1 MEPLATKRATPTGN
15 PKNQII
21 EVHGGKFFFMV
32 KGNAI
37 EGDEVPLAVDVQF
50 PWEDSPRRYHNEV
63 LQVSPIFVDKY
74 PVTNSHYKYFLVAS
88 NYTPPISDQ
97 NWLRHWTGEG
107 EDFYYPQ
114 GFENKPVVWVS
125 HSDASAYCHFYGQR
139 LPHSW
144 EWQWFAQGTD
154 ERPWPWGYEDPD
166 ESRMP
171 VFSNAPGVMPAPDD
185 VDVHPMGASW
195 AGKVG
200 ILSR

>member
-1 MEPLATKRATPTGN
+1 M
-15 PKNQII
+15 
-21 EVHGGKFFFMV
+21 
-32 KGNAI
+32 
-37 EGDEVPLAVDVQF
+37 
-50 PWEDSPRRYHNEV
+50 
-63 LQVSPIFVDKY
+63 
-74 PVTNSHYKYFLVAS
+74 
-88 NYTPPISDQ
+88 
-97 NWLRHWTGEG
+97 
-107 EDFYYPQ
+107 
-114 GFENKPVVWVS
+114 VWVS

-195 AGKVG
+195 AGKAGGTLYCKVAKRSTFHSVVPQAFTG
-200 ILSR
+200 WLLR

>member
-1 MEPLATKRATPTGN
+1 M
-15 PKNQII
+15 
-21 EVHGGKFFFMV
+21 
-32 KGNAI
+32 
-37 EGDEVPLAVDVQF
+37 
-50 PWEDSPRRYHNEV
+50 
-63 LQVSPIFVDKY
+63 
-74 PVTNSHYKYFLVAS
+74 AS

-107 EDFYYPQ
+107 EDFFYPE
-114 GFENKPVVWVS
+114 GFTNKPVVWVS

-171 VFSNAPGVMPAPDD
+171 VFSNAPGVMPVPDD

-195 AGKVG
+195 AGKAG
-200 ILSR
+200 ILSC